1 MEPDALELDF
11 EQVLVRHV
19 MWVLRSELSSE
30 GAAGFPNCRPSL
42 QAPVV
47 VMVSKAVLNTK
58 SKV

>member
-19 MWVLRSELSSE
+19 MWVLGSELSSE

-47 VMVSKAVLNTK
+47 
-58 SKV
+58 